1 MAELLIIVLVGGA
14 LALGYLSIYPKVA
27 AGNFN
32 KLSVCD
38 LVCSVFVFTLVG
50 TQYWGSD
57 YEFSLLLFSTNWFWF
72 TLVIYALI
80 EIPLAIWYF
89 KKYGVAVNDNGKDK

>member
-1 MAELLIIVLVGGA
+1 MGTAEFLIIALVAAA

-27 AGNFN
+27 GNNFN
-32 KLSVCD
+32 KISMCD
-38 LVCSVFVFTLVG
+38 LVCSAFVFTLVG
-50 TQYWGSD
+50 TQYWGSG

-72 TLVIYALI
+72 TLIIYALI

-89 KKYGVAVNDNGKDK
+89 KKYGVAINDEE

>member
-1 MAELLIIVLVGGA
+1 MGVAELLVIVLVGGI
-14 LALGYLSIYPKVA
+14 LVLGYLSIYPKVA
-27 AGNFN
+27 GDNFN

-50 TQYWGSD
+50 TQYWGSG

-72 TLVIYALI
+72 TLIIYALI
-80 EIPLAIWYF
+80 EVPLAIWYF
-89 KKYGVAVNDNGKDK
+89 KKYAVEVNR